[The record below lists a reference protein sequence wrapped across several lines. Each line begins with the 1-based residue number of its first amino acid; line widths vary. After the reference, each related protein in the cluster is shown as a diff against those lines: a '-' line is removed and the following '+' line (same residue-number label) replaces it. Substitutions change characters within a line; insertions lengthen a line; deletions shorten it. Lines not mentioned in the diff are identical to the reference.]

1 VTKSIGC
8 LRHRLILLGALV
20 GLIGLTTIAPAYAHE
35 VSGDFEGGFASGFTH
50 PFYGWD
56 HVAAMVAV
64 GIWGAFLGRPAI
76 WVLPITF
83 PIVMALGGALAI
95 AGVTIPLIEPGIA
108 ASSLVIG
115 LAILMAWRAPL
126 PLAALIVAAF
136 AVFHGYAHG
145 AELPHATDPTAYAV
159 GFVLATGLLH
169 LAGIVFGLLADRPRG
184 VLVLRGS
191 GGVIA
196 VLGVGFYLGI
206 L

>member
-1 VTKSIGC
+1 
-8 LRHRLILLGALV
+8 
-20 GLIGLTTIAPAYAHE
+20 
-35 VSGDFEGGFASGFTH
+35 
-50 PFYGWD
+50 
-56 HVAAMVAV
+56 MVAV